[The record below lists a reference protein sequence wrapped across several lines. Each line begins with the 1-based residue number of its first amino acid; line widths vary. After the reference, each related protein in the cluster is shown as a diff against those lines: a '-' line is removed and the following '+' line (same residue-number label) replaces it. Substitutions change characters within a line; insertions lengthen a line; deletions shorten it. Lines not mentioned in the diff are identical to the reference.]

1 MNEYIFTDYEER
13 REEWKDGE
21 RTRCGE
27 KEGRCRRPREVTWL
41 KISLRCGF
49 NFIFYSPKRNYNIFS
64 ATNTTDSVEK
74 QQFADWLTWQT
85 HEQRNQVL
93 PERKERNF
101 PSTQTSP
108 TTQSSDFP
116 RKLLCKHWK
125 LTLCHILMNY
135 CLMHTCK
142 YAFFIRPHR
151 CIPFLFHWCD
161 KVSGPCKR
169 KCQ

>member
-1 MNEYIFTDYEER
+1 MW
-13 REEWKDGE
+13 REGGS
-21 RTRCGE
+21 CG
-27 KEGRCRRPREVTWL
+27 RPREVTWL
-41 KISLRCGF
+41 KISLRCAF
-49 NFIFYSPKRNYNIFS
+49 NFIFYLSKRNYNIFS

-125 LTLCHILMNY
+125 LTMCHILISY
-135 CLMHTCK
+135 CLMDTCK
-142 YAFFIRPHR
+142 YVYTNQL
-151 CIPFLFHWCD
+151 LFDAHMQIYIVYSSTQVHTISFPLVWLSQWT
-161 KVSGPCKR
+161 V
-169 KCQ
+169 